1 LRQVLRRLGPA
12 LVVQITEEAGR
23 SGVELPRPPEAV
35 ANVPYDT
42 TLSDL
47 LYALFRSGRLSV
59 SLADELYAYCTS
71 RLWPDASVT
80 PRFCRPMLLS
90 EDGGEEERRAPDG
103 TLYLSYARFNDTPTM
118 PALAVVGSVD
128 RDMLCAMTSYY
139 LNPITLNIDTA
150 VYTYR
155 GVMPF
160 IRLVRDHGR
169 VTIAVGRYTD
179 ALREDFMQTAAS
191 AVEQLLRN
199 MLGGAGGGD
208 RIVDSDVDTYFGDTT
223 QVPMSG
229 CSVSGRTIVCR

>member
-1 LRQVLRRLGPA
+1 MLRRLGPA

-47 LYALFRSGRLSV
+47 LYALYRSGRLNMP
-59 SLADELYAYCTS
+59 LADELYAYCTS
-71 RLWPDASVT
+71 PLWPDASVT
-80 PRFCRPMLLS
+80 PRFCRPLLLS
-90 EDGGEEERRAPDG
+90 EDGGEEERRAPDY
-103 TLYLSYARFNDTPTM
+103 TLYLSYARFSDTPTV
-118 PALAVVGSVD
+118 PAFAVVGSVD
-128 RDMLCAMTSYY
+128 RDILRTMVSYY

-169 VTIAVGRYTD
+169 VVVQIGRYAD
-179 ALREDFMQTAAS
+179 ALREDFVQTVS
-191 AVEQLLRN
+191 SSVEQLLRN
-199 MLGGAGGGD
+199 MLGGSGDGD
-208 RIVDSDVDTYFGDTT
+208 RVVDSDVDTYFGDTT

-229 CSVSGRTIVCR
+229 CSVNSVSGRTIVCR

>member
-1 LRQVLRRLGPA
+1 
-12 LVVQITEEAGR
+12 
-23 SGVELPRPPEAV
+23 
-35 ANVPYDT
+35 
-42 TLSDL
+42 
-47 LYALFRSGRLSV
+47 
-59 SLADELYAYCTS
+59 
-71 RLWPDASVT
+71 VT
-80 PRFCRPMLLS
+80 PRFCRPLLLS
-90 EDGGEEERRAPDG
+90 EDGGEEERRAPDY
-103 TLYLSYARFNDTPTM
+103 TLYLSYARFSDTPAV
-118 PALAVVGSVD
+118 PAFAVVGPLD
-128 RDMLCAMTSYY
+128 RDMLCTMTTYY
-139 LNPITLNIDTA
+139 LHPITLNIDTA

-160 IRLVRDHGR
+160 IRLARDHGR
-169 VTIAVGRYTD
+169 VTVQIGRYTD